1 MLFGGVI
8 LPSVMYSP
16 LEQFEVIP
24 LSLII
29 KPFLYLTNSSFLL
42 GLILLAVALLI
53 RLRYRSY
60 FFPRKVQRLSHHFAC
75 FTRRT
80 LMEILGAHH
89 LKYFA
94 YIYALFL
101 LILLANLFGMVPY
114 TFTVT
119 GHFVVTLALS
129 SISFIGLNILGVLIH
144 GSNLLSLFLPS
155 GTPLFIAPFVIGI
168 EVISYLARMFSLA
181 IRLFANLMSGHILLK
196 ILSNFVWLLLI
207 GLTWETLSTSL
218 YIVAALPP
226 TIIIFLVTGLELAIA
241 MVQAYVFTILF
252 VIYTNDVIHLH

>member
-1 MLFGGVI
+1 M
-8 LPSVMYSP
+8 
-16 LEQFEVIP
+16 
-24 LSLII
+24 
-29 KPFLYLTNSSFLL
+29 YLTNSSAVL
-42 GLILLAVALLI
+42 GLIVLVVSLSI

-60 FFPRKVQRLSHHFAC
+60 FLPRKVQRLSQHLAC

-80 LMEILGAHH
+80 LTEILGGCH
-89 LKYFA
+89 LKHFA

-101 LILLANLFGMVPY
+101 LISVANLLGMVPY

-119 GHFVVTLALS
+119 SHFVVTVVLS

-144 GSNLLSLFLPS
+144 GNNLLGLFLPS

-207 GLTWETLSTSL
+207 GLT
-218 YIVAALPP
+218 
-226 TIIIFLVTGLELAIA
+226 
-241 MVQAYVFTILF
+241 
-252 VIYTNDVIHLH
+252 